1 MNTLQR
7 GFTLIELM
15 IVVAIIGI
23 LAAVAIPA
31 YQDYIARAQVSEA
44 VSLLGSGKT
53 PVAEYWSSQGA
64 WPNASDVMGNTQ
76 GKYTSSVSIAAC
88 NTTFPG
94 SVTLVATMKTGV
106 GVNNA
111 IAGSSVSLN
120 STDGGKVWTCF
131 TQGSVG
137 SPLSAKYVPSNCRN

>member
-1 MNTLQR
+1 MKSIQK

-53 PVAEYWSSQGA
+53 PLTEYFTDKGQFPSAAGS
-64 WPNASDVMGNTQ
+64 VMGNIS
-76 GKYTSSVSIAAC
+76 GKYTSIIQYKGAAPAAGVG
-88 NTTFPG
+88 T
-94 SVTLVATMKTGV
+94 VTLEAVMKSSGINANITNKGVALLTT
-106 GVNNA
+106 N
-111 IAGSSVSLN
+111 
-120 STDGGKVWTCF
+120 GGKVWTC
-131 TQGSVG
+131 SVNAATT
-137 SPLSAKYVPSNCRN
+137 PMDPKYVPGACK